1 MGVSAPTR
9 WESSRTAPLDS
20 GCTMRPLSQT
30 RTACPICFNSQCNGV
45 GEIYHAQPAL
55 IAGSAVD
62 LCGTSF
68 ELRCCDRCAFQFK
81 SPAISEL
88 TLAECYANSSDDL
101 WGKIDADGGQRFRSV
116 RNVLK
121 KFGPARSILD
131 IGCHNGAF
139 LKTLR
144 DEYTLFGV
152 EPSRKAAEKAA
163 ANGVHILG
171 QSIFGLDP
179 TLHHFDRITVLDVVE
194 HLLDPMP
201 FLTRARDLL
210 RPGGVL
216 LIQTGDSA
224 AWQWRLERNLHW
236 YCSLPEHVSF
246 YCAATFDFMAA
257 QLGME
262 RLYYRRIRQRRSTL
276 VQRTIETSK
285 NLGFMAAN
293 RLRGLRLRRLAQI
306 FLCRRAPVWITAR
319 DHMLYA
325 CQKPFH

>member
-1 MGVSAPTR
+1 
-9 WESSRTAPLDS
+9 
-20 GCTMRPLSQT
+20 MRPLSQT
-30 RTACPICFNSQCNGV
+30 RTACPICLNSQCKGI

-68 ELRCCDRCAFQFK
+68 ELRYCDRCEFQFK

-101 WGKIDADGGQRFRSV
+101 WGKVDADGGQRFGNV
-116 RNVLK
+116 RNVLRT
-121 KFGPARSILD
+121 FGPARSILD

-144 DEYTLFGV
+144 DEYVLFGV

-163 ANGVHILG
+163 ANGIHILG

-179 TLHHFDRITVLDVVE
+179 SLHQFDRITVLDVVE

-210 RPGGVL
+210 RPGGML

-224 AWQWRLERNLHW
+224 AWQWRLEKSLHW

-246 YCAATFDFMAA
+246 FCADTLNYVGGI
-257 QLGME
+257 LGMN
-262 RLYYRRIRQRRSTL
+262 RVHYSRVHQRQSTQRQRAL
-276 VQRTIETSK
+276 ETFK
-285 NLGFMAAN
+285 NVGFMVVN
-293 RLRGLRLRRLAQI
+293 RLKGLRTNRLEQI
-306 FLCRRAPVWITAR
+306 FGQRRAPVWISAR
-319 DHMLYA
+319 DHMLYLL
-325 CQKPFH
+325 QKPPR

>member
-1 MGVSAPTR
+1 
-9 WESSRTAPLDS
+9 
-20 GCTMRPLSQT
+20 MRPLSQA
-30 RTACPICFNSQCNGV
+30 RTACPICFNSQCKGV
-45 GEIYHAQPAL
+45 GEIYHAQPTL

-68 ELRCCDRCAFQFK
+68 ELRYCDRCAFQFK
-81 SPAISEL
+81 SPSISEL
-88 TLAECYANSSDDL
+88 TLAECYANSSHDL
-101 WGKIDADGGQRFRSV
+101 WGNVDADGGQRFGSV
-116 RNVLK
+116 RNALR
-121 KFGPARSILD
+121 KFGPARAILD

-144 DEYTLFGV
+144 DEYALFGV

-179 TLHHFDRITVLDVVE
+179 TLHQFDRITVLDVVE

-210 RPGGVL
+210 PPGGIL

-224 AWQWRLERNLHW
+224 SWQWRLEKSLHW

-246 YCAATFDFMAA
+246 FCADTLNYVGGR
-257 QLGME
+257 LGMN
-262 RLYYRRIRQRRSTL
+262 RLHYSRVYQRQSTLRQRAL
-276 VQRTIETSK
+276 ETFK
-285 NLGFMAAN
+285 NVGFMVVN
-293 RLRGLRLRRLAQI
+293 RLKGLRINRLEQI
-306 FLCRRAPVWITAR
+306 FGQRRAPVWISAR
-319 DHMLYA
+319 DHMLYLL
-325 CQKPFH
+325 QKPPR